1 MMMRSGV
8 APSVFHWSL
17 VLGVKERR
25 TIVPNPDARRFE
37 ILFEPHLDA
46 LFRAAYRLTRN
57 RADAEDL
64 VQETC
69 VRAYERIAEPRDPQL
84 VKPWLLRVMHNL
96 FIDGVR
102 RARIVSLASSGDDEG
117 VASSATQQS
126 PEESLNTAEREEQ
139 LHRAWLKLDR
149 GHRALLALQAEGYSV
164 QEISEI
170 TGVDVE
176 ALNARLYRAR
186 RNLARHLAAEHETSP
201 RIQME
206 IAK

>member
-1 MMMRSGV
+1 M
-8 APSVFHWSL
+8 
-17 VLGVKERR
+17 
-25 TIVPNPDARRFE
+25 PNPDARRFALL
-37 ILFEPHLDA
+37 IEPHLDA
-46 LFRAAYRLTRN
+46 LFRAAYRLARN

-102 RARIVSLASSGDDEG
+102 RARMASLASSGDAEEA
-117 VASSATQQS
+117 ASSAAHPS
-126 PEESLNTAEREEQ
+126 PEESLRTAQSEEQ

-149 GHRALLALQAEGYSV
+149 SHRALLALQAEGYSAR
-164 QEISEI
+164 QISEI
-170 TGVDVE
+170 TGVDGE

-186 RNLARHLAAEHETSP
+186 RNLARHLAEHETAP
-201 RIQME
+201 RIRME
-206 IAK
+206 MAK

>member
-1 MMMRSGV
+1 M
-8 APSVFHWSL
+8 
-17 VLGVKERR
+17 
-25 TIVPNPDARRFE
+25 PNPDARRFE

>member
-1 MMMRSGV
+1 VQS
-8 APSVFHWSL
+8 
-17 VLGVKERR
+17 
-25 TIVPNPDARRFE
+25 PDAKRFE
-37 ILFEPHLDA
+37 ILIEPHLDA
-46 LFRAAYRLTRN
+46 LFRAAYRLARN

-69 VRAYERIAEPRDPQL
+69 VRAYEHIAEPRDPKL

-102 RARIVSLASSGDDEG
+102 RARIVSLASSGDDEEA
-117 VASSATQQS
+117 ASSAAHQS

-149 GHRALLALQAEGYSV
+149 NHRALLALQAEGYSV
-164 QEISEI
+164 KEISEI
-170 TGVDVE
+170 TGVDSE

-186 RNLARHLAAEHETSP
+186 RNLARYLAAEHETAP
-201 RIQME
+201 RARME
-206 IAK
+206 MAK

>member
-1 MMMRSGV
+1 M
-8 APSVFHWSL
+8 
-17 VLGVKERR
+17 
-25 TIVPNPDARRFE
+25 PNPDARRFE
-37 ILFEPHLDA
+37 ILIEPHFDA
-46 LFRAAYRLTRN
+46 LFRAAYRLARN

-69 VRAYERIAEPRDPQL
+69 LRAYEHIAEPRDPQL

-102 RARIVSLASSGDDEG
+102 RARIVSLASAGDDEA
-117 VASSATQQS
+117 ASSAAHQS
-126 PEESLNTAEREEQ
+126 PEETLNTAESEEQ

-149 GHRALLALQAEGYSV
+149 NHRALLALQAEGYSV

-170 TGVDVE
+170 TGVDSE

-186 RNLARHLAAEHETSP
+186 RNLARHLAAEHETAP
-201 RIQME
+201 RIRVE

>member
-1 MMMRSGV
+1 M
-8 APSVFHWSL
+8 
-17 VLGVKERR
+17 
-25 TIVPNPDARRFE
+25 PNPDARRFA
-37 ILFEPHLDA
+37 ILIEPHLDV
-46 LFRAAYRLTRN
+46 LFRAAHRLARN

-117 VASSATQQS
+117 AASSAAHSS

-149 GHRALLALQAEGYSV
+149 SHRALLALQAEGYSV

-170 TGVDVE
+170 TGVEVE

-186 RNLARHLAAEHETSP
+186 RNLARHLAAEHETAP
-201 RIQME
+201 RIRME

>member
-1 MMMRSGV
+1 V
-8 APSVFHWSL
+8 
-17 VLGVKERR
+17 
-25 TIVPNPDARRFE
+25 RRFE
-37 ILFEPHLDA
+37 VLIEPHLDA
-46 LFRAAYRLTRN
+46 LFCAAYRLARN

-102 RARIVSLASSGDDEG
+102 RARIVSLAASNEHEEA
-117 VASSATQQS
+117 ASSAAQQS
-126 PEESLNTAEREEQ
+126 PEESLSSAEREEQ

-149 GHRALLALQAEGYSV
+149 SHRALLALQAEGYSAR
-164 QEISEI
+164 EISEI
-170 TGVDVE
+170 AGVDVD

-186 RNLARHLAAEHETSP
+186 RNFARHLAAERDTSP
-201 RIQME
+201 RIRME

>member
-1 MMMRSGV
+1 MS
-8 APSVFHWSL
+8 H
-17 VLGVKERR
+17 
-25 TIVPNPDARRFE
+25 PDARRFE
-37 ILFEPHLDA
+37 ILIEPHLDA
-46 LFRAAYRLTRN
+46 LFRAAYRLARN

-84 VKPWLLRVMHNL
+84 VKPWLLRVMHNV

-102 RARIVSLASSGDDEG
+102 RARIVSLASSGDGEG
-117 VASSATQQS
+117 VPSSAAHPS
-126 PEESLNTAEREEQ
+126 PEESLGIAEREEQ

-149 GHRALLALQAEGYSV
+149 NQRALLALRAEGYSV

-170 TGVDVE
+170 TGVDGE

-186 RNLARHLAAEHETSP
+186 RNLARHLAAEHESAP
-201 RIQME
+201 RIRME

>member
-1 MMMRSGV
+1 M
-8 APSVFHWSL
+8 
-17 VLGVKERR
+17 
-25 TIVPNPDARRFE
+25 PNPDARRFA
-37 ILFEPHLDA
+37 ILIEPHFDA
-46 LFRAAYRLTRN
+46 LFRAAYRLARN

-102 RARIVSLASSGDDEG
+102 RARIASLASSGDDEAA
-117 VASSATQQS
+117 ASSAAQQS
-126 PEESLNTAEREEQ
+126 PEESLDIAEREER

-149 GHRALLALQAEGYSV
+149 NHRALLALQAEGYSV
-164 QEISEI
+164 PEISEI

-186 RNLARHLAAEHETSP
+186 RNLARHLAAEHETAP
-201 RIQME
+201 RIRME
-206 IAK
+206 MAK

>member
-1 MMMRSGV
+1 MS
-8 APSVFHWSL
+8 
-17 VLGVKERR
+17 
-25 TIVPNPDARRFE
+25 NPDARRFE
-37 ILFEPHLDA
+37 ILIEPHLDA
-46 LFRAAYRLTRN
+46 LFRAAYRLARN

-84 VKPWLLRVMHNL
+84 VKPWLLRVMHNV

-102 RARIVSLASSGDDEG
+102 RARIVSLASSGDGEG
-117 VASSATQQS
+117 VPSSAAHPS
-126 PEESLNTAEREEQ
+126 PEESLNSAEREEQ

-149 GHRALLALQAEGYSV
+149 THRVVLALRAEGYSV

-170 TGVDVE
+170 TGVDGE

-186 RNLARHLAAEHETSP
+186 RNLARHLAAEHESAP
-201 RIQME
+201 RIRME